1 MPDYYKKD
9 YTNLRASFC
18 EMFYCVCEKVKLA
31 EVSVDT
37 LKRYLCRTYAELK
50 DILQDADAVDQV
62 MEASAVS
69 AHSQIA
75 LILKKLLVS
84 SN

>member
-18 EMFYCVCEKVKLA
+18 EMFYCVCEEVKLA

-37 LKRYLCRTYAELK
+37 LKQYLCRTYAELK
-50 DILQDADAVDQV
+50 DILQDTGTVDQV
-62 MEASAVS
+62 MEAVRSECS
-69 AHSQIA
+69 
-75 LILKKLLVS
+75 LTDCS
-84 SN
+84 S